1 MKENYGN
8 LLELEKMGK
17 TKNKLYTVEQLIDAK
32 LKNID
37 GESNEEVR
45 KRMLECINEILDK
58 YVGQRIVIV
67 SHGAVIKFF
76 LQNWCEYIEKDDALY
91 FNGIFVCP
99 RKLESPSMLKLEFE
113 EYRLINIMYI

>member
-67 SHGAVIKFF
+67 SHGAAIKFF
-76 LQNWCEYIEKDDALY
+76 LQNWCEYVQKDDVLY
-91 FNGIFVCP
+91 FNGTFACP
-99 RKLESPSMLKLEFE
+99 RKLESPSILKLEFE
-113 EYRLINIMYI
+113 EYRLISIRCI